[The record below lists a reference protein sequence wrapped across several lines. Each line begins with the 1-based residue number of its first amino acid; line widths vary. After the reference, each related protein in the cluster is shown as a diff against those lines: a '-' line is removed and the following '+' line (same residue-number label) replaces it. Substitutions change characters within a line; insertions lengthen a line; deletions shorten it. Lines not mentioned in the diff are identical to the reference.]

1 MIPVSS
7 FIYLILEMDEF
18 CPLCRKNGC
27 NSKIKPVQIN
37 FHEAV
42 YLCESKTCQW
52 PYGYEEFKIIQRSID
67 EMGNISP
74 KKSNN
79 SKSEFQKAK
88 DGTQIIPISAELSMY
103 TPPVTPSNDS
113 TSSKELVKGGSY
125 ASINNSTSKSAIAA
139 IKSDNKSPKIPSIF
153 DIDSSVLLSTKKVD
167 ESQNVLNCCDIKN
180 DDETINKSMLLSDEC
195 HQTPSNQ
202 ILINIPQK
210 PRDIKHNEIKLKNKI
225 KTVIVRKSISRLIP
239 EQLCD
244 QSDTKLD
251 RKVVIFKEKSTN
263 AISLSEDKKFNNSI
277 NRKRP
282 NDDNGNQ
289 IVIEK
294 IPKKFSK
301 VSWNQGHYNKNN
313 DTFCELSNELLMNNS
328 TSLIKSKND
337 DIVINDNMTENKSSI
352 VNNTVNDI
360 VNFPSADSKEFLVE
374 NNSVK
379 NIVNV
384 PSIESKESSI
394 IDNNFGTFNNISGN
408 SFSGD
413 NSILENFLDENFLD
427 NCPNTTQEIDDDWLE
442 SLLM

>member
-67 EMGNISP
+67 EMGIVSP

-79 SKSEFQKAK
+79 SKSEFQKVK

-125 ASINNSTSKSAIAA
+125 ASINNSTSKSAIVTSIAT
-139 IKSDNKSPKIPSIF
+139 IKSENKSPKIPSIF
-153 DIDSSVLLSTKKVD
+153 DIDSSVLLTTKNVD
-167 ESQNVLNCCDIKN
+167 QSQNVLNCCDIKN
-180 DDETINKSMLLSDEC
+180 DDEIINKSLLLSNEC

-210 PRDIKHNEIKLKNKI
+210 PPDIKHNDIKSKNKI
-225 KTVIVRKSISRLIP
+225 KTVIVRKSISGLIP
-239 EQLCD
+239 EQLYD
-244 QSDTKLD
+244 QSDPKFN

-263 AISLSEDKKFNNSI
+263 VISLSEDKKFNHLI
-277 NRKRP
+277 NHKRP

-289 IVIEK
+289 IVAEK
-294 IPKKFSK
+294 TPKKFSK
-301 VSWNQGHYNKNN
+301 VSWNQEHYNKNN
-313 DTFCELSNELLMNNS
+313 DTFSEFSNELLMNNS
-328 TSLIKSKND
+328 TSLIKSEKNNG
-337 DIVINDNMTENKSSI
+337 IVINDTMIENKSSI

-360 VNFPSADSKEFLVE
+360 VN
-374 NNSVK
+374 
-379 NIVNV
+379 V
-384 PSIESKESSI
+384 PSVESKESLI
-394 IDNNFGTFNNISGN
+394 IDNNFGTFNNSGN

-413 NSILENFLDENFLD
+413 NSILENFLDENFLE

>member
-1 MIPVSS
+1 MICI
-7 FIYLILEMDEF
+7 FHDIF
-18 CPLCRKNGC
+18 
-27 NSKIKPVQIN
+27 NS
-37 FHEAV
+37 
-42 YLCESKTCQW
+42 
-52 PYGYEEFKIIQRSID
+52 II
-67 EMGNISP
+67 
-74 KKSNN
+74 SNN
-79 SKSEFQKAK
+79 SSYLE
-88 DGTQIIPISAELSMY
+88 ISMK
-103 TPPVTPSNDS
+103 P
-113 TSSKELVKGGSY
+113 TSGGSY
-125 ASINNSTSKSAIAA
+125 ASINNSTSKSAIVTSVAA

-180 DDETINKSMLLSDEC
+180 DNETINKSLLLNNEC
-195 HQTPSNQ
+195 HQTPLNQ

-210 PRDIKHNEIKLKNKI
+210 PPDIKHNDIKSKNKI

-244 QSDTKLD
+244 QSDTKLN

-263 AISLSEDKKFNNSI
+263 AISSSEDKKFNYSI

-282 NDDNGNQ
+282 NDDNTNQ
-289 IVIEK
+289 IVVEK
-294 IPKKFSK
+294 TPKKFSK

-313 DTFCELSNELLMNNS
+313 DTFCEFSNKLLMNNS

-337 DIVINDNMTENKSSI
+337 EIVINDNMTENKSSI

-384 PSIESKESSI
+384 PSVESKESSI
-394 IDNNFGTFNNISGN
+394 TDNNFGTFNNISGN

-413 NSILENFLDENFLD
+413 NSILQNFLDDNFLD